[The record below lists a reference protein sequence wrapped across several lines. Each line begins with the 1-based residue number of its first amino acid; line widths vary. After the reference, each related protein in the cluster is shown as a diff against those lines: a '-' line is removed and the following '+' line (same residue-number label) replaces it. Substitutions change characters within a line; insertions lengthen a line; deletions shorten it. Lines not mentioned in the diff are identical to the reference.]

1 MEKKMK
7 RLLTV
12 LIAALLL
19 VPAFAQTTVDEGK
32 LVKTLEKNKDEDAS
46 FASEIDLSRMK
57 VYSDGE
63 VSIPLFAKSKVNIV
77 SDIDMIDIEIRMSNA
92 RKSRFNVLFKVKDIR
107 TKTIKATSPIMICR
121 HPIKDESMRIE
132 GTPII
137 LATALPPISKERY
150 FPISPAGAFADT
162 VAVASTL

>member
-1 MEKKMK
+1 MK

-107 TKTIKATSPIMICR
+107 TKTYKITRIAGIETAAEYRKRLEAERRRAEEKAAELR
-121 HPIKDESMRIE
+121 RQQEE
-132 GTPII
+132 
-137 LATALPPISKERY
+137 KERLE
-150 FPISPAGAFADT
+150 AEAAAEAARKADLRN
-162 VAVASTL
+162 AV

>member
-1 MEKKMK
+1 MK

-57 VYSDGE
+57 VYSDVE
-63 VSIPLFAKSKVNIV
+63 VSIRFLQK
-77 SDIDMIDIEIRMSNA
+77 A
-92 RKSRFNVLFKVKDIR
+92 RS
-107 TKTIKATSPIMICR
+107 
-121 HPIKDESMRIE
+121 
-132 GTPII
+132 
-137 LATALPPISKERY
+137 IS
-150 FPISPAGAFADT
+150 
-162 VAVASTL
+162 